1 MKYVSNR
8 EQEWSQEE
16 VGNFWSNYLRLDL
29 DNNGRGDTP
38 FEPNDGID
46 KLIWQ
51 YPEAKVLLD
60 SPAILMLRW
69 IQKQFPVLK
78 PAGVRDSFPLMTVPS
93 ASGDT
98 LIQPAAINQNHAA
111 DSRPNCGVTGFL

>member
-1 MKYVSNR
+1 
-8 EQEWSQEE
+8 
-16 VGNFWSNYLRLDL
+16 
-29 DNNGRGDTP
+29 
-38 FEPNDGID
+38 

-98 LIQPAAINQNHAA
+98 LISQPQSTKTMPPIQDQTA
-111 DSRPNCGVTGFL
+111 G